1 MQCYLIELIYF
12 DISSH
17 QFISTTD
24 IIDNSKLEW
33 PCIDDEGF
41 ESFFDLDLSTVNHE
55 EFFFYGIDDNLLQK
69 LKSEMTVPPVKKGNK
84 SRSQFEIPATGI
96 RSKFDGYSIMAGKG
110 IKITKTN
117 YGVQHF
123 YVVSLLW
130 SSNDNFSFLLAER
143 EQFMNFESFADAKQ
157 GDSYSFIIAQ

>member
-1 MQCYLIELIYF
+1 M
-12 DISSH
+12 
-17 QFISTTD
+17 
-24 IIDNSKLEW
+24 N
-33 PCIDDEGF
+33 
-41 ESFFDLDLSTVNHE
+41 
-55 EFFFYGIDDNLLQK
+55 
-69 LKSEMTVPPVKKGNK
+69 VPTVKKGNK

-96 RSKFDGYSIMAGKG
+96 KSKFDGYAITAGKG

-143 EQFMNFESFADAKQ
+143 EQFMNFENSADAKQ
-157 GDSYSFIIAQ
+157 GDSFTIVT